1 MIPGGWLGIL
11 VAGIILG
18 ALGQGARAIIEL
30 KKLNDTQTQPPNCVC
45 NGINLLIS
53 FAIGGVAGAFAA
65 MTIVPDTGQITQPQL
80 LGIAA
85 AGYAGTDFIEGFI
98 GKISGGASSTPT
110 KSLPAVADDSS
121 DGAVG

>member
-1 MIPGGWLGIL
+1 MIPGGWLELL

-18 ALGQGARAIIEL
+18 ALGQGARAIVEL
-30 KKLNDTQTQPPNCVC
+30 KKLNDNRTQPTDCFC
-45 NGINLLIS
+45 DGIRLLIS

-65 MTIVPDTGQITQPQL
+65 VAILPDSGQITKEQL

-98 GKISGGASSTPT
+98 GQISGGASPTPT
-110 KSLPAVADDSS
+110 HSAPSVINNSS
-121 DGAVG
+121 DDAVG